1 MINCKKR
8 AFSLI
13 ELSIVVLIIAVIM
26 SVVAGSIKMV
36 TSARLTNARALT
48 LESPVPK
55 IPGLV
60 AWYETSRLESFEP
73 SETTDGAQ
81 ISTWHDVS
89 PGSITKKY
97 NSLTKIN
104 QSDVITYK
112 LDGIGKL
119 PSVYFVGNGNLNL
132 NRFYQGN
139 TTQNTIFVVAKP
151 LSTNPGAVIDSACGF
166 GISRI
171 TLSGGT
177 SVQVLLQGMMLAS
190 FPNSLSGPTDRVIVN
205 YFNNDKSRIYLNN
218 AATPATNNSSI
229 GSIGLNG
236 LQVGGDCINT
246 YFNGL
251 ISEVIIYNRPLS
263 SQERRGVL
271 SYINQKYEIKIT
283 GI

>member
-1 MINCKKR
+1 MKNR
-8 AFSLI
+8 SAFTLLETSI
-13 ELSIVVLIIAVIM
+13 SIVVIAIILAIISQSGKIM
-26 SVVAGSIKMV
+26 A
-36 TSARLTNARALT
+36 SARLTIARSITAK
-48 LESPVPK
+48 SPVPS
-55 IPGLV
+55 ISGLV
-60 AWYETSRLESFEP
+60 AWYETSSFDSFKNDEAIDKAEINEWRDISPDSLES
-73 SETTDGAQ
+73 
-81 ISTWHDVS
+81 
-89 PGSITKKY
+89 KK
-97 NSLTKIN
+97 NTLTKTN
-104 QSDVITYK
+104 DAVVKYK

-251 ISEVIIYNRPLS
+251 ISEVIIYNRPLKDN
-263 SQERRGVL
+263 ERKEVMRYL
-271 SYINQKYEIKIT
+271 SKKYGIAVT